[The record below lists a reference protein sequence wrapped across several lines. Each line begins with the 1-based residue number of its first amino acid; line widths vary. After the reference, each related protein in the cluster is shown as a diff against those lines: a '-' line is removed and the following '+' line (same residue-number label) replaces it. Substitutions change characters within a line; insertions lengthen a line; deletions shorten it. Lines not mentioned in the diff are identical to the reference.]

1 MIDFSYLRPPADVYQ
16 IKHDSYYI
24 KHGEGK
30 SHVRKI
36 FFHQEF
42 DEYEKQKIKELT
54 ESIQQHKLTL
64 PPDWCQELTL
74 KYCYSGGFEIS
85 KCIQRLQKH
94 LEWINDENYQV
105 LSPEAEQ
112 YLKQGYIY
120 QFGRDPQYRPV
131 VYIQLHLISKNKVHV
146 PTLLNAATAIGNM
159 VTKFMYARG
168 YVENWI
174 VILDSGGSGLFDFPF
189 STLNMINEFFSINFT
204 SSLHKMFIL
213 NPSFFFNSSW
223 KLIEK
228 IIHPETAAKINF
240 LKATDFYKLQELIP
254 AEEIEIKYGGQHPNL
269 TNFWPPI
276 NTKAQINQPNDE
288 FLQIQRP
295 PTLTKRTQSFKESE
309 YFSIDNNSKE
319 FYNNS
324 KMKEYRIH
332 EQFQVIDQQ
341 HSKCCSCKIM

>member
-16 IKHDSYYI
+16 IKHDTFYI

-30 SHVRKI
+30 NHVRKI

-42 DEYEKQKIKELT
+42 DEYEKQKIKELMA
-54 ESIQQHKLTL
+54 SIVQHKLTL

-120 QFGRDPQYRPV
+120 QFGRDHQYRPV
-131 VYIQLHLISKNKVHV
+131 VYIQLHMISKNKVHV
-146 PTLLNAATAIGNM
+146 PTLLNAATAIGNI
-159 VTKFMYARG
+159 VTKFMYTRG

-189 STLNMINEFFSINFT
+189 STLNMINEFFSINYT

-228 IIHPETAAKINF
+228 IIHPETASKINF
-240 LKATDFYKLQELIP
+240 LKSTDFYKLQELIP

-269 TNFWPPI
+269 TTFWPPI
-276 NTKAQINQPNDE
+276 NTRAQINQPNDE
-288 FLQIQRP
+288 FQSNQRP
-295 PTLTKRTQSFKESE
+295 YFTKRTQSVKESE

-332 EQFQVIDQQ
+332 EQFQEIDQQ
-341 HSKCCSCKIM
+341 NSQCCSCNIM

>member
-1 MIDFSYLRPPADVYQ
+1 MIDFSYLRPPLDVYQ
-16 IKHDSYYI
+16 IKHDAFYI

-30 SHVRKI
+30 NHTRKI
-36 FFHQEF
+36 FFNQEF
-42 DEYEKQKIKELT
+42 DEYEKQKIQELT
-54 ESIQQHKLTL
+54 ISIQQHKLTL
-64 PPDWCQELTL
+64 PSDWCQELTL

-94 LEWINDENYQV
+94 LEWIHDENYQV

-120 QFGRDPQYRPV
+120 QFGRDHQYRPV
-131 VYIQLHLISKNKVHV
+131 IYIQLQMISKNKVHV
-146 PTLLNAATAIGNM
+146 PTLLNAATAIGNI
-159 VTKFMYARG
+159 VTKFMYTRG

-189 STLNMINEFFSINFT
+189 STLNMINEFFSINYT

-240 LKATDFYKLQELIP
+240 LKAQDFYKLQELIP

-269 TNFWPPI
+269 TTFWPPI
-276 NTKAQINQPNDE
+276 NTKAQNNQPNEE
-288 FLQIQRP
+288 FQHIQRP
-295 PTLTKRTQSFKESE
+295 PTLTKRTQSLKESE

-332 EQFQVIDQQ
+332 EQFQEVDQQ
-341 HSKCCSCKIM
+341 HAQCCSCNIM